1 MKILITG
8 SAGYIGS
15 CLFEYLKKKYNV
27 FGTDK
32 IIPKIKKQKN
42 FFLCD
47 LLDFKKINNLIEII
61 KPDIVIHLAALSTID
76 FIDKKKIT

>member
-15 CLFEYLKKKYNV
+15 CLFEFLKKKCNC

-32 IIPKIKKQKN
+32 ITPKIKKQKK
-42 FFLCD
+42 FFIRN
-47 LLDFKKINNLIEII
+47 LLDFKKRII
-61 KPDIVIHLAALSTID
+61 QKTIY
-76 FIDKKKIT
+76 